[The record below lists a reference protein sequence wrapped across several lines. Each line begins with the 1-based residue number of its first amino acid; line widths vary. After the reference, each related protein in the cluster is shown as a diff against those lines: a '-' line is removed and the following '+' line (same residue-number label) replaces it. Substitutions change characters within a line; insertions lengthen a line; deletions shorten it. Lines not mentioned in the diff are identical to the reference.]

1 MKHRLRKL
9 LLTSAVLTT
18 ALVFV
23 VPYLIPLPPQPDRD
37 PEELARPGGRFIT
50 VDGTRTFVEEAGPA
64 DGPVVVLIHGFAGST
79 FSWRHTLPAL
89 ADAGYRAVAFD
100 LKGFGL
106 SDKTFEGD
114 QSDPAQAEFTAR
126 VMDTLGI
133 SHATIVGRSW
143 GGNILAHFALE
154 YPERVEK
161 LVIVNGAVVESK
173 AALADMTQLL
183 WVPPLR
189 RWGQIVLR
197 ALAKPEW
204 LEKRLRLASADP
216 DFVTPEVAAGY
227 MVFLQ
232 TKGWDLSWLANLR
245 DSGKNILPQ
254 PVSTIT
260 APTLIVWGAE
270 DIGVPVTAGKKLHT
284 QLPQSEWTVFPDAG
298 HMVAEEQ
305 AGVFNTRLIQFLS
318 GTR

>member
-1 MKHRLRKL
+1 MKHRLRKF

-23 VPYLIPLPPQPDRD
+23 LPYLIPLPPQPDLD
-37 PEELARPGGRFIT
+37 PEKLAWPGGRFIT

-64 DGPVVVLIHGFAGST
+64 DGPAVVLIHGFAGST

-106 SDKTFEGD
+106 SDKTFAGD

-133 SHATIVGRSW
+133 SRATIVGRSW
-143 GGNILAHFALE
+143 GGNILAHFALM
-154 YPERVEK
+154 YPERVDK
-161 LVIVNGAVVESK
+161 LVIVSGATIEGRGG
-173 AALADMTQLL
+173 LANLTQLL
-183 WVPPLR
+183 WVPPFR
-189 RWGQIVLR
+189 RWGQIALR
-197 ALAKPEW
+197 TLAKPEW
-204 LEKRLRLASADP
+204 LEERLRLATADP

-227 MVFLQ
+227 MVFWQ

-245 DSGKNILPQ
+245 DSGRNGLPE
-254 PVSTIT
+254 PVTTIT
-260 APTLIVWGAE
+260 APILIVWGAK
-270 DIGVPVTAGKKLHT
+270 DVGVPLAAGEELHAK
-284 QLPQSEWTVFPDAG
+284 LPQSELTVFPDAG

-305 AGVFNTRLIQFLS
+305 ADDFNRRLIQFLS
-318 GTR
+318 TTR